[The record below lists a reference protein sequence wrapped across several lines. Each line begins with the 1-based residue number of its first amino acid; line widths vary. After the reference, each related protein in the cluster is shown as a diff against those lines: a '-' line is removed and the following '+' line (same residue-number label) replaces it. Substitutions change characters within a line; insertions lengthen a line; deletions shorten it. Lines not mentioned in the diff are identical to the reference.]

1 MCDQIKKIFNPEFR
15 KKNQMQEFTEFRR
28 KKSKMAQKKARSFKN
43 SSYL

>member
-28 KKSKMAQKKARSFKN
+28 KKKQDGSEKSKII
-43 SSYL
+43 